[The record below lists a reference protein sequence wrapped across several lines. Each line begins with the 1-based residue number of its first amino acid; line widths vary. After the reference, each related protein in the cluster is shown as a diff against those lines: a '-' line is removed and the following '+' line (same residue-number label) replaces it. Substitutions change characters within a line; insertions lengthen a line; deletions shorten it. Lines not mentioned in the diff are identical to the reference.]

1 MSWWLLRWGWSR
13 RVRFALSWRDDVD
26 RDPKTE
32 HMAVSRKAAKRAMMT
47 ILDATTSPAKDPI
60 QALLD
65 GPDDAV
71 LTVIAGVEGP
81 SYRPVG
87 AMMSV
92 LGPRERAGTLSSG
105 CVESDIAL
113 HAMDA
118 REKGQPT
125 VVRYGQ
131 GSPFMD
137 IQLPC
142 GGGLD
147 IALLPKPDRTVLAQ
161 VAENRQ
167 ARIPCTLAIDLIT
180 GAMSLEDQG
189 QTGRN
194 GDMLRVHLEPDIR
207 FLVFGKGPEAS
218 TFAALVQSAGYPNLL
233 LSPDA
238 ETLADGRASGCP
250 TQHLTRQLFPEDLAV
265 DDRTAVVLFF
275 HDHDWEPPLLAGALK
290 TNAFYIGAQGS
301 QRARDA
307 RLATL
312 TAMGMAEPDLER
324 LVGPV
329 GLIPS
334 ARDAGTLAVSVLA
347 EVLARAMTAR

>member
-1 MSWWLLRWGWSR
+1 
-13 RVRFALSWRDDVD
+13 
-26 RDPKTE
+26 
-32 HMAVSRKAAKRAMMT
+32 MT
-47 ILDATTSPAKDPI
+47 ILNTTTNPARDPI
-60 QALLD
+60 QALLN
-65 GPDDAV
+65 GPEDAV

-113 HAMDA
+113 HAMEA
-118 REKGQPT
+118 RETGKPA

-147 IALLPKPDRTVLAQ
+147 IALLPKPDHAILAK

-167 ARIPCTLAIDLIT
+167 ARIPCTLTIDLVT
-180 GAMSLEDQG
+180 GVMSLGAYEA
-189 QTGRN
+189 TGRV
-194 GDMLRVHLEPDIR
+194 GDVLHVRFEPDIR

-218 TFAALVQSAGYPNLL
+218 TFAALVQSAGYPNILF
-233 LSPDA
+233 SPDE
-238 ETLADGRASGCP
+238 ETLEDGRASGCP
-250 TQHLTRQLFPEDLAV
+250 TRHLSVQQFPGDEAV

-275 HDHDWEPPLLAGALK
+275 HDHDWEPPLLQGALK
-290 TNAFYIGAQGS
+290 TQAFYIGSQGS

-312 TAMGMAEPDLER
+312 AAMGVEQTDLDR
-324 LVGPV
+324 LTGPV

-347 EVLARAMTAR
+347 EVLARAMPARS